1 MLSASCGG
9 EASDNADV
17 PMWATVFGIL
27 VLSSPPR
34 VTLSL
39 LAGVG
44 VITSALML
52 VSIARRLR
60 LSGQQSQ
67 RFGCEDDGRGRAR
80 STMMVVARA
89 PALGTMTTASI
100 TEAHNAMDLF
110 RLDDDGG

>member
-1 MLSASCGG
+1 MLSASYGG

-34 VTLSL
+34 VTLPL

-44 VITSALML
+44 VITIAFML
-52 VSIARRLR
+52 LPIGRRVH
-60 LSGQQSQ
+60 LSGQQSK
-67 RFGCEDDGRGRAR
+67 RFGREGHGRGRAR
-80 STMMVVARA
+80 STLVVAARA
-89 PALGTMTTASI
+89 RALGTMTIAAM
-100 TEAHNAMDLF
+100 TEADNAIDLF